1 MAKKCF
7 YSFHY
12 VPDNWRASKVRQI
25 GAIEGSQTVSDN
37 DWEAITR
44 GGDAAIEK
52 WIAGQMYGKS
62 CTILLIGAATAG
74 RKWIE
79 YEIIKTWN
87 DKKGIIG
94 IHIHNLLDRNNKAC
108 AKGNNP
114 FATITLKS
122 SGTSLASIAKAY
134 DPPYAA
140 STDVYKYISDN
151 IERWVD
157 EAIAI
162 RSKY

>member
-1 MAKKCF
+1 MRR
-7 YSFHY
+7 
-12 VPDNWRASKVRQI
+12 D
-25 GAIEGSQTVSDN
+25 
-37 DWEAITR
+37 
-44 GGDAAIEK
+44 
-52 WIAGQMYGKS
+52 GKS

-114 FATITLKS
+114 FATITLKEQRDFS
-122 SGTSLASIAKAY
+122 C
-134 DPPYAA
+134 
-140 STDVYKYISDN
+140 
-151 IERWVD
+151 VD
-157 EAIAI
+157 REGL
-162 RSKY
+162 

>member
-74 RKWIE
+74 RI
-79 YEIIKTWN
+79 
-87 DKKGIIG
+87 
-94 IHIHNLLDRNNKAC
+94 

-114 FATITLKS
+114 FATITLKEQRDFS
-122 SGTSLASIAKAY
+122 
-134 DPPYAA
+134 
-140 STDVYKYISDN
+140 
-151 IERWVD
+151 RVD
-157 EAIAI
+157 REGL
-162 RSKY
+162 

>member
-114 FATITLKS
+114 LRH
-122 SGTSLASIAKAY
+122 
-134 DPPYAA
+134 DHP
-140 STDVYKYISDN
+140 
-151 IERWVD
+151 
-157 EAIAI
+157 
-162 RSKY
+162 